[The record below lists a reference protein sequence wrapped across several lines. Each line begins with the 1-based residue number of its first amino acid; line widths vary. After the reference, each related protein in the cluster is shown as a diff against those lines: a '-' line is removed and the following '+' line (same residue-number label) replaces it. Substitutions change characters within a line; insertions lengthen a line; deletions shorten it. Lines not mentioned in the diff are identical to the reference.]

1 MLFTVPPVLQTK
13 ASLLSAECS
22 CHRRFFT
29 LLPIFTGDTDTILFP
44 LSLQFLPSLSA
55 LPAPAVRV
63 NAMLARVPR
72 KQMASES
79 RSRRKTM
86 WRRDP
91 VENTKHCGRCSNKGC
106 SKL

>member
-1 MLFTVPPVLQTK
+1 MLIRGLGPGDGIESRAGWRKGK
-13 ASLLSAECS
+13 AC
-22 CHRRFFT
+22 RR
-29 LLPIFTGDTDTILFP
+29 DE
-44 LSLQFLPSLSA
+44 
-55 LPAPAVRV
+55 V